1 MDHIDQN
8 RMFIFHVSLNEIR
21 ETQKKER
28 LVNSP
33 IDLFVFLSVFRRMN
47 EDTKKRKIHASLQ
60 EV

>member
-1 MDHIDQN
+1 
-8 RMFIFHVSLNEIR
+8 LNEIR